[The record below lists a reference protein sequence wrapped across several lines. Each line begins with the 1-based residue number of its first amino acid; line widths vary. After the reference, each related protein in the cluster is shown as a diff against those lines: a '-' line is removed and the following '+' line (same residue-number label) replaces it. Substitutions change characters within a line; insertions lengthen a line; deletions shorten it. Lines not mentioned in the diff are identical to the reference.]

1 MEISAR
7 WEESFMIRIL
17 SSLIIL
23 IVNLMTTAY
32 VAKRKRS
39 RFLTY
44 AIIAG
49 YTVFFMGLNQY
60 LLKGVFTISMSFDM
74 LTLLSWTYLLVFMI
88 VYDNDIKTLVA
99 IMAFSFS
106 HTLLINGFVYHGFI
120 LAFGEFENYAFI
132 LVQLIVFSVSTPFII
147 LVLKKSVKNI
157 LTHIGNRLYPSLYIL
172 PITNFIV
179 MFVLR
184 FYVNYDRYLT
194 WFVLYGSM
202 LVMIALSYYLIYHII
217 TGSANIK
224 KLSRLAYI
232 DPLTGLN
239 NRLSLYRDFN
249 ILSDTKTRRDF
260 YFMDLDRFKTINDNH
275 GHQAGD
281 RYLQAFA
288 HALGKTMKSADHIYR
303 ISGDEFVIID
313 HTLSWTPETLNEV
326 IRASFRSD
334 HAFLGVSIGKASFP
348 DEEDT
353 LDDLLNVADQ
363 RMYHEKRC

>member
-1 MEISAR
+1 MDISTR
-7 WEESFMIRIL
+7 WEGTFMIRIL

-39 RFLTY
+39 RLFTY

-49 YTVFFMGLNQY
+49 FTVFFMGLNQY
-60 LLKGVFTISMSFDM
+60 LLKGVFDITIPFDILAM
-74 LTLLSWTYLLVFMI
+74 LSWSYLLVFMI
-88 VYDNDIKTLVA
+88 VYDNDVKILIAV
-99 IMAFSFS
+99 MAFSFS

-120 LAFGEFENYAFI
+120 LAFGEFDRYAFI
-132 LVQLIVFSVSTPFII
+132 LVQLIIFSVTTPFII
-147 LVLKKSVKNI
+147 LVLKKSIKNI
-157 LTHIGNRLYPSLYIL
+157 LTHIGNRLYHSLYIL

-184 FYVNYDRYLT
+184 FYVSYDRYLT
-194 WFVLYGSM
+194 WFVLYASM
-202 LVMIALSYYLIYHII
+202 LVMITLSYYLIYHII
-217 TGSANIK
+217 KGSSNIK

-232 DPLTGLN
+232 DPLTNLN
-239 NRLSLYRDFN
+239 NRLSLYRDSNNLF
-249 ILSDTKTRRDF
+249 DTETRCDF

-288 HALGKTMKSADHIYR
+288 QALEKTIKSKDHIYR

-313 HTLSWTPETLNEV
+313 HTLSWTPKTLNEV
-326 IRASFRSD
+326 IHSSFRSKHD
-334 HAFLGVSIGKASFP
+334 FLGVSIGKASFP

-353 LDDLLNVADQ
+353 LDNLLNTADQ
-363 RMYHEKRC
+363 RMYHKKRC

>member
-1 MEISAR
+1 
-7 WEESFMIRIL
+7 MIRMI

-23 IVNLMTTAY
+23 VVNLMTTGY
-32 VAKRKRS
+32 VATRKHS
-39 RFLTY
+39 GLLTY
-44 AIIAG
+44 AIIIG
-49 YTVFFMGLNQY
+49 YTLLFMGVTQV
-60 LLKGVFTISMSFDM
+60 LLQGVFDIPMSFDLLAM
-74 LTLLSWTYLLVFMI
+74 LSWSYLIVFMI
-88 VYDNDIKTLVA
+88 VYENDVKTLIA

-106 HTLLINGFVYHGFI
+106 HTLLVNGFVYHGFI
-120 LAFGEFENYAFI
+120 LAFGEFESYAFI
-132 LVQLIVFSVSTPFII
+132 LVQLLIFSLSTPFII
-147 LVLKKSVKNI
+147 LVLKKSTKNI
-157 LTHIGNRLYPSLYIL
+157 LTQIGNRLYPSLYVL

-184 FYVNYDRYLT
+184 FYVSYDRYVT

-232 DPLTGLN
+232 DPLTDLN

-249 ILSDTKTRRDF
+249 ILCDSETRCDF

-288 HALGKTMKSADHIYR
+288 DALGKAMKSNKHIYR

-313 HTLSWTPETLNEV
+313 HSLSWNPETLHEA

-334 HAFLGVSIGKASFP
+334 HGFLGVSIGKASFP

-353 LDDLLNVADQ
+353 LDNLLHAADQ
-363 RMYHEKRC
+363 RMYQNKKRC